1 MEANKWRY
9 LVERLVGYLADG
21 TELYYVELGGPH
33 EVDGVAT
40 TIPTTS
46 SNGHGK
52 LCSMSVAVED
62 DTGDVR
68 FYNEENGWGDPVF
81 SFKT

>member
-1 MEANKWRY
+1 MGANEWRY
-9 LVERLVGYLADG
+9 LVERLVGYLEDG
-21 TELYYVELGGPH
+21 TELYYVELGGAS

-52 LCSMSVAVED
+52 LCSMSIAIED
-62 DTGDVR
+62 DTGYVR